1 MVGVRSLLTQLS
13 ITVARR
19 IILVQLRQF
28 VRVPLEDLFLLVWIA
43 TLVRPLGVLA
53 TPTVSL
59 GDVVLPELA
68 NAIALPL
75 LGLLVSRL
83 VSRGVLM
90 L

>member
-1 MVGVRSLLTQLS
+1 MVGVRSLLSQLS

-28 VRVPLEDLFLLVWIA
+28 VRVPLKDLFLLVWI
-43 TLVRPLGVLA
+43 TSLVRPLRVLA

-75 LGLLVSRL
+75 LGLLVSSL